1 MDAME
6 RLVRIL
12 ATTVPAFLAREK
24 PISRNAKPACM
35 KNTSRAA
42 STTQVVSIA
51 ALVLS
56 VPGCGVALATAGRA
70 SNRTPAKGSARLY
83 MAEML
88 DGRRAGVFVHVE
100 EDPGGS
106 SSRLSTGAPAV
117 QGRARAACPHG
128 QPSHYRPLLAFPVW
142 PEPEPTTSWRRSG
155 TPTGAPWAPR
165 T

>member
-51 ALVLS
+51 ALGRGDRGL
-56 VPGCGVALATAGRA
+56 GARGAGRGGGVGTRRQSQQQA
-70 SNRTPAKGSARLY
+70 ARQGKCSSVH
-83 MAEML
+83 
-88 DGRRAGVFVHVE
+88 GRN
-100 EDPGGS
+100 
-106 SSRLSTGAPAV
+106 
-117 QGRARAACPHG
+117 AR
-128 QPSHYRPLLAFPVW
+128 RP
-142 PEPEPTTSWRRSG
+142 
-155 TPTGAPWAPR
+155 PR
-165 T
+165 